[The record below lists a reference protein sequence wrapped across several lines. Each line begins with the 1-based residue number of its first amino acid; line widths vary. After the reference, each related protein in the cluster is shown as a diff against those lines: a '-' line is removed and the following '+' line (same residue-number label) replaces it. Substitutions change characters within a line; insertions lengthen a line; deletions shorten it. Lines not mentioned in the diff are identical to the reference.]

1 MKTLFTTHLKGDR
14 TVWMV
19 ALILG
24 MVSLLAVYSACSWM
38 VWRHDGGT
46 LRVLF
51 KHGMMLAA
59 GGFIMYVASKVKYTM
74 FSRLAQIALPVTIGL
89 LALTLIIGSNVN
101 GASRWLAIPG
111 LGITFQTS
119 DLARVVIL
127 VYLARIL
134 GRNREEPW
142 SLKEVFLSIGL
153 PIAAVCGLILP
164 ANFSTAA
171 LLGMTCLIVLFIG
184 QVPMKHIGIM
194 AGLGVLAF
202 VLLLVLAKTWP
213 ELLPRVATWEK
224 RIESW
229 VAGDHEGAMTAEER
243 DANYQT
249 NNAKIAIVSGGF
261 LPNGPGTGT
270 SRNFMPHPESD
281 MIYAF
286 IIEEYG
292 SIIGGLGLLLL
303 YLILLFR
310 AMKISNKVEKNFGK
324 LAAIGL
330 ALGLVLQALVNM
342 AVAVNLVPV
351 TGQPLPLVSM
361 GGTSMWFTCLALGI
375 IISVSRSYEPDEPV
389 VKEKRQRTS
398 ASDDPDV
405 AIA

>member
-1 MKTLFTTHLKGDR
+1 MRTLFTTHLRGDR
-14 TVWMV
+14 TIWMV

-24 MVSLLAVYSACSWM
+24 LVSLLAVYSACSWM

-51 KHGMMLAA
+51 KHGMMLAT
-59 GGFIMYVASKVKYTM
+59 GGFIMYAASKVRYTAY
-74 FSRLAQIALPVTIGL
+74 SRLSQLALPVTIGL
-89 LALTLIIGSNVN
+89 LLLTLLVGSNVN
-101 GASRWLAIPG
+101 DASRWLKIPG

-127 VYLARIL
+127 VYLARVL
-134 GRNREEPW
+134 GRQREEPW
-142 SLKEVFLSIGL
+142 TFREVILKLML
-153 PIAAVCGLILP
+153 PIGAVCGLILP

-171 LLGMTCLIVLFIG
+171 LLFGTCMLLLFLG
-184 QVPMKHIGIM
+184 QVPLKHMAAIGGI
-194 AGLGVLAF
+194 AVGAF
-202 VLLLVLAKTWP
+202 LVLLLLARTNP
-213 ELLPRVATWEK
+213 DLLPRLRTWES
-224 RIESW
+224 RLSNHGGE
-229 VAGDHEGAMTAEER
+229 DR
-243 DANYQT
+243 DANYQV
-249 NNAKIAIVSGGF
+249 NNAKIAIASGGL

-286 IIEEYG
+286 IVEEYG
-292 SIIGGLGLLLL
+292 SILGGLGLLLL

-310 AMKISNKVEKNFGK
+310 AMRISNKVDKPFGK
-324 LAAIGL
+324 LVAVGL
-330 ALGLVLQALVNM
+330 VLGLVLQALVNM

-375 IISVSRSYEPDEPV
+375 VVSVSRSVFDTEDAEK
-389 VKEKRQRTS
+389 KEERPRTTTN
-398 ASDDPDV
+398 DGPEV